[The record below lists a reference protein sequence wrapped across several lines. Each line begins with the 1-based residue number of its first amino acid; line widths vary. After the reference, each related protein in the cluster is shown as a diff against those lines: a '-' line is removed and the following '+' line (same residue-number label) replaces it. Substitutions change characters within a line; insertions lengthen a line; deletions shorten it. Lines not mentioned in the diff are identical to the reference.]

1 MQNYTIPL
9 KIKNCRG
16 RFFRVDE
23 LMSAPESVMVNLMLM
38 FDGADVSLS
47 GASYRVEMLDVDSS
61 TGAFAFGMLR
71 RKDSPVL

>member
-1 MQNYTIPL
+1 
-9 KIKNCRG
+9 
-16 RFFRVDE
+16 
-23 LMSAPESVMVNLMLM
+23 MSAPESVMVNLMLM

>member
-1 MQNYTIPL
+1 
-9 KIKNCRG
+9 
-16 RFFRVDE
+16 
-23 LMSAPESVMVNLMLM
+23 MVNLMLM

-71 RKDSPVL
+71 RKDSQRGRIAAGVMKMK